1 MNAGVVRFSIKQRLI
16 LSICL
21 VIAVLIVGTSIFSYI
36 NAKRIVSSGIER
48 EAQLVAEK
56 NAEIISNWFKAVED
70 DMYLFSLIPA
80 VRKFELD
87 DARVIMNALLQ
98 ERPAYGGILLA
109 DLSGTAHT
117 VEGLTINIAERDYF
131 IDALAK
137 QRVVYSEPMITQG
150 TNVAIVMLARPVYG
164 ESGTEP
170 VGVAAF
176 SVTLDYL
183 QQLAASMNLAGFG
196 HGWLINEAGIIVGHP
211 NLDYVGTSD
220 LFTQVPSMQPIVDKM
235 VAGNS
240 GVDSFRFDNSDRIAA
255 YAHVY
260 QNGWSIAVEADEED
274 VLRVVNQI
282 RVIMVITIAAALAIG
297 FALAYRLSVSLA
309 DPIVK
314 LTKSAEK
321 VSGGDLTEVI
331 AVKRRDEIGLLAS
344 SFGKMIHNLRSII
357 ENVKVSADQV
367 LDTSN
372 QLSAASEETA
382 ASIEQVAASA
392 NSFSQTVTHMNS
404 GVGEVADSAA
414 DIASMAAEGETA
426 LDRISR
432 QMEELR
438 QSIEELSE
446 VIESLGTSSLEIEK
460 IVQAIAAIAEQTN
473 LLSLN
478 AAIEAAR
485 AGEHGRG
492 FAVVADE
499 VRKLSDQSSLAAD
512 NIHNLITDVQ
522 QKTQKAV
529 DGMHK
534 SVVSVDETS
543 QVVGDSSRMLS
554 TIIGS
559 VNEIADRI
567 KAIGEDAKN
576 IDIGAQEM
584 AAATEEQSATIEEI
598 SSSVH
603 SLSEMAEHLQ
613 SLIESF
619 KVNEH
624 SE

>member
-1 MNAGVVRFSIKQRLI
+1 MNAGVVRFSIKQRLV

-196 HGWLINEAGIIVGHP
+196 HGWLVNEAGIIVGHP

-240 GVDSFRFDNSDRIAA
+240 VDSFRFDNSDRIAA
-255 YAHVY
+255 THMY
-260 QNGWSIAVEADEED
+260 
-274 VLRVVNQI
+274 
-282 RVIMVITIAAALAIG
+282 IAA
-297 FALAYRLSVSLA
+297 
-309 DPIVK
+309 
-314 LTKSAEK
+314 
-321 VSGGDLTEVI
+321 
-331 AVKRRDEIGLLAS
+331 
-344 SFGKMIHNLRSII
+344 
-357 ENVKVSADQV
+357 
-367 LDTSN
+367 
-372 QLSAASEETA
+372 
-382 ASIEQVAASA
+382 
-392 NSFSQTVTHMNS
+392 
-404 GVGEVADSAA
+404 
-414 DIASMAAEGETA
+414 
-426 LDRISR
+426 
-432 QMEELR
+432 
-438 QSIEELSE
+438 
-446 VIESLGTSSLEIEK
+446 
-460 IVQAIAAIAEQTN
+460 
-473 LLSLN
+473 
-478 AAIEAAR
+478 
-485 AGEHGRG
+485 GR
-492 FAVVADE
+492 
-499 VRKLSDQSSLAAD
+499 
-512 NIHNLITDVQ
+512 
-522 QKTQKAV
+522 
-529 DGMHK
+529 
-534 SVVSVDETS
+534 
-543 QVVGDSSRMLS
+543 
-554 TIIGS
+554 
-559 VNEIADRI
+559 
-567 KAIGEDAKN
+567 
-576 IDIGAQEM
+576 
-584 AAATEEQSATIEEI
+584 
-598 SSSVH
+598 
-603 SLSEMAEHLQ
+603 
-613 SLIESF
+613 
-619 KVNEH
+619 
-624 SE
+624 